1 MSEKSNFSFIPI
13 IIIALAIALSKC
25 DRIMYSLNKK
35 NKSNFEIRH
44 PTEIPKHF
52 KILVKKIL
60 EENKIKLTN
69 LVHMKPINPHK

>member
-13 IIIALAIALSKC
+13 IIIALAIGLSKC

-35 NKSNFEIRH
+35 NKSNFEITH
-44 PTEIPKHF
+44 TTEMPKHF

-69 LVHMKPINPHK
+69 FVHMKPINPHK

>member
-13 IIIALAIALSKC
+13 IIIALAIGLSKC
-25 DRIMYSLNKK
+25 DRIMYSLNNK

-44 PTEIPKHF
+44 TTEIPKHF
-52 KILVKKIL
+52 KILAKKIL